1 MGADFS
7 KDLDLASQSQ
17 PSQDPT
23 HTESQKNET
32 RVKAV
37 EIATEQE
44 LGETKAKAGEK
55 TAEVKPN
62 ETKANVVANKIEA
75 KASTNKAKATAE
87 AKLPYNYEAI
97 IRDADSPIDRSSTD
111 KLYEQLC
118 NGVFLNQKR
127 KKYWVERKSNSN
139 CFMLFARDLL
149 ITWAEEKHFWQWS
162 YQKDSS
168 DVFMDV
174 AELLNVCW
182 LEVHGRLDATKLSPG
197 TLYEVAFVIMLK
209 DPAYGWETPVNFRL
223 ILPNGMKKEHKENL
237 MTKPRGQ
244 WLEIP
249 VAEFRTS
256 PESTGEME
264 ISMYEYEG
272 GVWKKGLVVKGALI
286 RPKN

>member
-111 KLYEQLC
+111 KL
-118 NGVFLNQKR
+118 
-127 KKYWVERKSNSN
+127 
-139 CFMLFARDLL
+139 DLL